1 MAGIS
6 SFLAWILG
14 RKYTKDTAH
23 SMGAVKG
30 APCTVLGTDYD
41 ADGNTVVTLGW
52 KDSNGVSFST
62 KVTIKAGVS
71 VVKAVISSD
80 TGHLMITLSNGD
92 IQDAGLVEGLSELTA
107 PLTATVSLGT
117 ITPGK
122 TYPKGTSIES
132 ILRDALIKVEA
143 PATAL
148 TTTPSRAIYDVAEEK
163 LTTITLKATVTKKT
177 HPVASVKFF
186 IGDMLIEAQTTGVEA
201 GGVFSCNYTPADP
214 INETT
219 TFKAIATDAEDNSTQ
234 SAVQISFVGK
244 SYYGIVDPT
253 TGEPTESEIKA
264 LGSTLKTVKGYV
276 YKGIVCDF
284 NKVVYAYPQS
294 LGALS
299 SIKDVDNNINYTG
312 SFTRTS
318 VKVNG
323 IDYYCYTL
331 NEPTGADGVDLTFA

>member
-1 MAGIS
+1 MAGING
-6 SFLAWILG
+6 FLAWVLG

-30 APCTVLGTDYD
+30 APCTVQGTEYD

-52 KDSNGVSFST
+52 KDSNNLSYTT

-71 VVKAVISSD
+71 VKDAVID
-80 TGHLMITLSNGD
+80 ETGHLIMTLSDGTVK
-92 IQDAGLVEGLSELTA
+92 DAGLVEGLSELTA
-107 PLTATVSLGT
+107 PLTATVALGT

-122 TYPKGTSIES
+122 TYPKGTSIET

-143 PATAL
+143 PGTTLA
-148 TTTPSRAIYDVAEEK
+148 TTPSRAIYDVAEEQ
-163 LTTITLKATVTKKT
+163 LETITLKATVTKKT

-201 GGVFSCNYTPADP
+201 GGVFSCNYTPTNP
-214 INETT
+214 IKETT
-219 TFKAIATDAEDNSTQ
+219 TFKAVATDTEGNSAQ

-244 SYYGIVDPT
+244 TYFGIVDPT

-284 NKVVYAYPQS
+284 NKVVYAYPQTF
-294 LGALS
+294 GALS

-318 VKVNG
+318 IKVDG